1 MDLRSKLNLYKEGVQ
16 SAVQVAK
23 KSADYDISALPP
35 GKAVANENGSC
46 YVIEN
51 KYPLSHMHG
60 GCCLEEAAAVDADT
74 LCRIGGAEFKE
85 ISQDKLLYLDTET
98 TGLSGGAGTV
108 AFLIGVGFFYN
119 DTFVV
124 RQYFMRDY
132 DEEAA
137 MLFELKQLFTHFDGF
152 VTFNGKAFDINL
164 IDSRYISNRIRAA
177 FREAPNLDLLYP
189 SRTIWKLKLE
199 SCRLSSLEENT
210 LGIFRND
217 DIPGAM
223 IPAVYFK
230 YLEDR
235 DTAEIK
241 RVIRHNELD
250 ILSMVS
256 LEIKLSKLL
265 NAPLTEADGEYELL
279 GLGRLFEAEGDTE
292 QMLECLES
300 CAGSGEYSI
309 KAQAVKRLTAV
320 YKRNGSYNLALSHWK
335 AMEEENSGF
344 ELFHLIEMA
353 KYYEHKAKDIAFA
366 AVLVDRAIQRCMDA
380 GFTGTRQYNEL
391 IRRRDRLRLK
401 AERLEARKQDRA

>member
-16 SAVQVAK
+16 SGAHAAK
-23 KSADYDISALPP
+23 KSADHDISTLPP
-35 GKAVANENGSC
+35 GRIVTNENGSC
-46 YVIEN
+46 YVIEH
-51 KYPLSHMHG
+51 KYPLTHMHG
-60 GCCLEEAAAVDADT
+60 GCCLGEAADVDADT
-74 LCRIGGAEFKE
+74 LCRIGGSEFSS
-85 ISQDKLLYLDTET
+85 ITADRLLYLDTET

-119 DTFVV
+119 DIFVV

-137 MLFELKQLFTHFDGF
+137 MLYELKLLFDRFDGF
-152 VTFNGKAFDINL
+152 VTFNGKAFDLNL
-164 IDSRYISNRIRAA
+164 IHSRFISNRFRAA
-177 FREAPNLDLLYP
+177 FKEAPNLDLLYP
-189 SRTIWKLKLE
+189 SRTVWKLKLE
-199 SCRLSSLEENT
+199 SCRLSSLEENV

-223 IPAVYFK
+223 IPQVYFK

-235 DTAEIK
+235 DTTEIK

-265 NAPLTEADGEYELL
+265 NAPLEEADGEYELL
-279 GLGRLFEAEGDTE
+279 GLGRLFEAGGDTE

-300 CAGSGEYSI
+300 CAESREFSI
-309 KAQAVKRLTAV
+309 KAQAVKRLTNV
-320 YKRNGSYNLALSHWK
+320 YKRNGSYDLALSHWM
-335 AMEEENSGF
+335 AMDDGNSGF

-353 KYYEHKAKDIAFA
+353 KYYEHKAKNIEFA
-366 AVLVDRAIQRCMDA
+366 TVLVDRAIQRCVDA
-380 GFTGTRQYNEL
+380 GLTGTRQYDEL
-391 IRRRDRLRLK
+391 IKRKNRLRMK
-401 AERLEARKQDRA
+401 AERLAAQK